1 MKHVFMNSIVIS
13 LGKDYVQTLGKEYA
27 QTLGKLC
34 VQTGLVD
41 MISLAEEARSRWKMP
56 LYLHSTFERMCIM
69 IIVKQITRVTRV
81 FGLMIDSSQAS
92 LV

>member
-1 MKHVFMNSIVIS
+1 MKHVFMNGIVIS

-41 MISLAEEARSRWKMP
+41 DDIIDEAGVRI
-56 LYLHSTFERMCIM
+56 CIT
-69 IIVKQITRVTRV
+69 VKQITRVTRV
-81 FGLMIDSSQAS
+81 FGLMIDSAQARC
-92 LV
+92 

>member
-1 MKHVFMNSIVIS
+1 MKHVLMNSIVIS

-27 QTLGKLC
+27 QTLRKLC

-41 MISLAEEARSRWKMP
+41 DDIDEAGVRI
-56 LYLHSTFERMCIM
+56 CIV
-69 IIVKQITRVTRV
+69 IIAKQIRRVTRV

-92 LV
+92 C